1 MKTARDFS
9 TDCRRLVQHLT
20 EVLPAKLGASMLDET
35 RTNFRNESYGND
47 DVRERWADRRYEKEL
62 TYPKLRYTG
71 RLFRS
76 IEPKVHRLSSRS
88 AVVTLGSS
96 VSYAQ
101 VHNEGWRPGMPITGS
116 TLRQPPSSTKRVWLP
131 RRPRQRQFM
140 GIGRRSVRKF
150 MQVIRKEVNAAMR
163 K

>member
-1 MKTARDFS
+1 MKTARDFEI
-9 TDCRRLVQHLT
+9 DCRRLRQHLI
-20 EVLPAKLGASMLDET
+20 EVLPANLGASMLEET

-47 DVRERWADRRYEKEL
+47 DVRKRWPERLYEDKL

-76 IEPKVHRLSSRS
+76 IQPKVHRISSRA
-88 AVVTLGSS
+88 AVVALGSPL
-96 VSYAQ
+96 SYAQ
-101 VHNEGWRPGMPITGS
+101 EHNEGWRPGMPITGS
-116 TLRQPPSSTKRVWLP
+116 TLRQPPSATKRVWLP
-131 RRPRQRQFM
+131 RRPKQRQYM

-150 MQVIRKEVNAAMR
+150 MQVIRKEVNTAMR